1 MTGIDFAKE
10 SLLYI
15 AMLFVTTG
23 GAALS
28 AKEYL
33 VGALFLFAAAG
44 LIIVR
49 TILKKK
55 GYNNLK

>member
-1 MTGIDFAKE
+1 MNIEFAKE

-15 AMLFVTTG
+15 AMLFVTAG

-33 VGALFLFAAAG
+33 IGIVL
-44 LIIVR
+44 LILGGGVVVLR
-49 TILKKK
+49 AILKKK
-55 GYNNLK
+55 GYDIKDE